1 MTSSSTRVLTLDE
14 ARPRLRQAYQDRQ
27 LIPFLGAGFSA
38 PLGLPQW
45 GELMGWM
52 GEPLGF
58 DPALFELNGTPLQL
72 AGYYALENENQGGLS
87 PFIAR
92 MRERFHSPEAEARRA
107 TSAQHQA
114 LAKLDFRRIYTT
126 NFEHHIESALR
137 EGGKKAEAFVR
148 VEDFMRPL
156 PEDVCQ
162 VVKFHGDLDHEDSVV
177 LTESQ
182 FFDRMRL
189 DAAPDQVLRAD
200 LLGNVFLFLGYSFN
214 DPNIRDIWHRME
226 RLRREVRPGP
236 DGSRRDQRSFL
247 ATFGAGLV
255 QPRLLRELHIDMIE
269 LDARDKPRSVV
280 ELLSAIGG
288 A

>member
-1 MTSSSTRVLTLDE
+1 MSRSSTKVFTLEE
-14 ARPRLRQAYQDRQ
+14 ATPRLRQAYQDRQ

-52 GEPLGF
+52 GEPLGI

-72 AGYYALENENQGGLS
+72 AGYYALENEEGLL

-92 MRERFHSPEAEARRA
+92 MRERFHAPEVEARRA
-107 TSAQHQA
+107 TSAQHRA
-114 LAKLDFRRIYTT
+114 LARLDFRRIYTT
-126 NFEHHIESALR
+126 NFEHHIEAALR
-137 EGGKKAEAFVR
+137 DGGKQADALVR
-148 VEDFMRPL
+148 VEDFMKPTR
-156 PEDVCQ
+156 EGVCQ

-189 DAAPDQVLRAD
+189 DAAPDQYLRAD
-200 LLGNVFLFLGYSFN
+200 LLGNVFLFLGYSFT

-226 RLRREVRPGP
+226 RLRREVRPAA

-280 ELLSAIGG
+280 ELLAAIGG

>member
-1 MTSSSTRVLTLDE
+1 MKSSSTPVLTLEE
-14 ARPRLRQAYQDRQ
+14 AKPRLREAYRQRQ

-58 DPALFELNGTPLQL
+58 DPTLFELNGTPLQL
-72 AGYYALENENQGGLS
+72 AGYYELENEEGLT

-92 MRERFHSPEAEARRA
+92 MRERFHAPEVEARRA
-107 TSAQHQA
+107 LSAQHQA
-114 LAKLDFRRIYTT
+114 LARLDLRRIYTT
-126 NFEHHIESALR
+126 NFEHHIERALLD
-137 EGGKKAEAFVR
+137 GGKKVDTLVR
-148 VEDFMRPL
+148 IEDFMRPT
-156 PEDVCQ
+156 EEHVCQ

-177 LTESQ
+177 LTERQ

-189 DAAPDQVLRAD
+189 DAAPDQYLRAD
-200 LLGNVFLFLGYSFN
+200 LLGNVFLFLGYSFS

-247 ATFGAGLV
+247 ATFGAGVV
-255 QPRLLRELHIDMIE
+255 QPRLLQELHIDMIE
-269 LDARDKPRSVV
+269 LDARDKTRSVV
-280 ELLSAIGG
+280 ELLDAIGG
-288 A
+288 T